1 MHDRDLFFAVLGVI
15 VFLGYLVFGGVP
27 IYERLMAGINAIHVI
42 MQTAN
47 HAGEDRA
54 GRVR

>member
-27 IYERLMAGINAIHVI
+27 IYERLTAGINAIHAI